1 MTADE
6 TKTAITAARERGDS
20 AEVTRLLA
28 EYQAT
33 VGILPAGPSVTVHGA
48 GDLTWWTPHPV
59 PRDDDGA
66 AGAAWYTACALCDLT
81 RVGSMWRGHLGA
93 IGRDARALSAAGWR
107 VVCGGV
113 PVEFEASKEP

>member
-1 MTADE
+1 MTAEE
-6 TKTAITAARERGDS
+6 TKTALTAARERGDS

-48 GDLTWWTPHPV
+48 GDLTWWTPFPAPDV
-59 PRDDDGA
+59 EDAG
-66 AGAAWYTACALCDLT
+66 AGAAWHRAAALCGLT

-93 IGRDARALSAAGWR
+93 IGRDGRALSAAGWR

-113 PVEFEASKEP
+113 PVEFKESNES